1 MPTLVHDEHFDEWCV
16 CRHMEAHQGVFPSVS
31 VVLKGTGGGRNVVK
45 DILSDL
51 EGRLGSEN
59 VSQKSTKVSSHQE
72 VANESLRVVS
82 TLHDVAPLTQDI
94 VGEDKPYDL
103 SNEVEISE
111 ESEESDESIEPDD
124 EETDLFDDPEVTSEE
139 FRERSRGRQELL
151 NKSTTLTNGKM
162 TSNQGEI
169 ENYSG
174 LWSRLRGMGT
184 SSQSP
189 QKAPKQQVP
198 FQDATRA
205 SRRHWPAGQG
215 GASDLSKQNLSGND
229 TLREN
234 GASSRD
240 YVALTYDT
248 TTENELKDSIQHGV
262 WKEELSGTEDRHGL
276 FIRYLS
282 PQATPNDMR
291 DAFADCGEIIRAQA
305 IKSRT
310 NSKYTYGFVDFKVG
324 GACALVFQLPRAS
337 NNWTHPVLACLK
349 GCQRFEMFP

>member
-1 MPTLVHDEHFDEWCV
+1 MPTLLHDQQFDECYV
-16 CRHMEAHQGVFPSVS
+16 YRHMEAHQGVFPSVS

-59 VSQKSTKVSSHQE
+59 VIQKSTKVSSHQE
-72 VANESLRVVS
+72 VTNQSLGVES
-82 TLHDVAPLTQDI
+82 TLRDVALSTQDI

-103 SNEVEISE
+103 SDEVEVSE
-111 ESEESDESIEPDD
+111 VSEESDESSESGD
-124 EETDLFDDPEVTSEE
+124 EETDVFDDPEVTSEE
-139 FRERSRGRQELL
+139 YRERSRGRQELL

-189 QKAPKQQVP
+189 QQAPKQQAP
-198 FQDATRA
+198 SQDATRA

-215 GASDLSKQNLSGND
+215 GGASKLLKQNLSGNE

-234 GASSRD
+234 GSSSQD
-240 YVALTYDT
+240 YVALTYDS
-248 TTENELKDSIQHGV
+248 TTENELKDPIQHGV
-262 WKEELSGTEDRHGL
+262 WNEELLGTEDRHGL

-324 GACALVFQLPRAS
+324 GACSLVFQLPHA
-337 NNWTHPVLACLK
+337 
-349 GCQRFEMFP
+349 

>member
-1 MPTLVHDEHFDEWCV
+1 MPTVVHDQQFDEWCV
-16 CRHMEAHQGVFPSVS
+16 YRHMEAHQGVFPSVS

-51 EGRLGSEN
+51 ERRLGSAN
-59 VSQKSTKVSSHQE
+59 TSQKSTRVSNDQE
-72 VANESLRVVS
+72 VANQSLGLGS
-82 TLHDVAPLTQDI
+82 TLSDVASSTQDI
-94 VGEDKPYDL
+94 VDEDEPYD
-103 SNEVEISE
+103 SSDEVEVIE
-111 ESEESDESIEPDD
+111 ESESDESIESDD
-124 EETDLFDDPEVTSEE
+124 EENDMFDDPEVSSEE

-184 SSQSP
+184 SLQSP
-189 QKAPKQQVP
+189 QKAPKQEVP
-198 FQDATRA
+198 SHNATRA
-205 SRRHWPAGQG
+205 TRRHRPAGQG
-215 GASDLSKQNLSGND
+215 GASDLSKQNLSGNE
-229 TLREN
+229 TLRDN
-234 GASSRD
+234 GSSSQD
-240 YVALTYDT
+240 YVALTYDSM
-248 TTENELKDSIQHGV
+248 TENDLKDSIQHGV

-324 GACALVFQLPRAS
+324 GACSLSVLVTS
-337 NNWTHPVLACLK
+337 DS
-349 GCQRFEMFP
+349 